1 MKKELF
7 KTIISDIKADSFFSE
22 YKYIKSERTLFWHNG
37 GDAFSLIL
45 EHWRDYEEET
55 CVIRP
60 IYGRHFDILYKWFE
74 KYSFLPLKNQR
85 ILPQI
90 MLDNNFFGQ
99 EQEISFKYDFSD
111 YNEKIQHLINSAK
124 DNLTIIAEKY
134 TTLNDYYTKIVK
146 PQIIGDE
153 DLPEAG
159 AEWIFI
165 YLTLGFLVDEAFYPT
180 LKNRVIKH
188 AEWLLHHHELNVAEY
203 YDKLDEIIAYMENN
217 ATR

>member
-1 MKKELF
+1 
-7 KTIISDIKADSFFSE
+7 
-22 YKYIKSERTLFWHNG
+22 
-37 GDAFSLIL
+37 
-45 EHWRDYEEET
+45 
-55 CVIRP
+55 
-60 IYGRHFDILYKWFE
+60 
-74 KYSFLPLKNQR
+74 
-85 ILPQI
+85 

-159 AEWIFI
+159 AEWIFT

-217 ATR
+217 VTQ